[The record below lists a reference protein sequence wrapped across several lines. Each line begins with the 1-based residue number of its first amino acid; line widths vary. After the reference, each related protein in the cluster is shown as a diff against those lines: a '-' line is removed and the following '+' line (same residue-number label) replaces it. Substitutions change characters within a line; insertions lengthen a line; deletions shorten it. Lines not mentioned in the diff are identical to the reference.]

1 MKNTNYRNKTKTIKI
16 NRLFH
21 GQASIRDYVLNDII
35 RGKLDLIIQCG
46 NEKMFIPNRLIY
58 QKGKRSN
65 IACVSKFNGKKYRLI
80 DFSFRPNQT
89 NPNQQNLFQRGIS
102 YEI

>member
-16 NRLFH
+16 KRLFH

-35 RGKLDLIIQCG
+35 RGKLDLIIP
-46 NEKMFIPNRLIY
+46 NKMIY
-58 QKGKRSN
+58 IRGKKSN
-65 IACVSKFNGKKYRLI
+65 QICISKFNGKKYRLI

-89 NPNQQNLFQRGIS
+89 NPNQQNLFQRG
-102 YEI
+102 YQL